1 MFKTSMTTVL
11 KTSNENVL
19 SFMLGTVL
27 GVLHSFSLLMF

>member
-27 GVLHSFSLLMF
+27 GFYVHFHF